1 MEGGIFVSAAAA
13 AAACV
18 HARFALASMWRRNA
32 SEEEEEE
39 DNAASDSAGS
49 SSAPLRQ
56 DGALASASIGNE
68 ASGWRRILPPPVS
81 DCGIQIPRR
90 GSCVAW
96 RWWGGTA
103 SEKGCAPSAPSRK
116 ASGPPAGG
124 TSAPAPSLPP
134 CRGSG
139 SSLAAPGGR
148 TASAWAVRSSSS

>member
-1 MEGGIFVSAAAA
+1 MEGGILVSAAAA

-18 HARFALASMWRRNA
+18 HARFALASMWSRNA
-32 SEEEEEE
+32 SEEEEE

-68 ASGWRRILPPPVS
+68 VL
-81 DCGIQIPRR
+81 DCGIRIPHMD
-90 GSCVAW
+90 SCVAW

-103 SEKGCAPSAPSRK
+103 SEKGCAPWAPSRK

-134 CRGSG
+134 PCKGSG